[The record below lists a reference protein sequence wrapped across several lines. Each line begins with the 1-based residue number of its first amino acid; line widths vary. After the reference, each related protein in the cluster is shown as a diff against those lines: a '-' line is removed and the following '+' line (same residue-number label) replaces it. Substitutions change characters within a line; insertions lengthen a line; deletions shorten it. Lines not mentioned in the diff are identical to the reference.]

1 MGKTPNYVQT
11 EKHYDAKDSF
21 YIQTQKILHSKQT
34 STQYEIQTKTKEF
47 YYIYKLI

>member
-21 YIQTQKILHSKQT
+21 YIYSQKILLLHRQPYKT
-34 STQYEIQTKTKEF
+34 RIQTKLKNFTTFKS
-47 YYIYKLI
+47 